1 MEIITKEELMKVS
14 KAERCRILIK
24 IVKRTACLQG
34 GLIL

>member
-1 MEIITKEELMKVS
+1 MKIITKEELMKVS
-14 KAERCRILIK
+14 EAERCRILIK